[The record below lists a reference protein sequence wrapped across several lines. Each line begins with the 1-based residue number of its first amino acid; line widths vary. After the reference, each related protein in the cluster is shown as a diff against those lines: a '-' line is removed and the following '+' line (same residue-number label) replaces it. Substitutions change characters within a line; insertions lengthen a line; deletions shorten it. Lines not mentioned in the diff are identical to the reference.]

1 VKITKITGREI
12 FDSRGLPTLECEL
25 ILDNAHGFTASVPSG
40 KSTGTHEAHELRD
53 GGKRLGGMGVQ
64 QAIENIEQQ
73 IAPTFIGKEPEIVSA
88 DLQLIT
94 LDTTEDKSNLGANA
108 ILAVSSA
115 ILKAQAALEGLQA
128 FELIAGL
135 CDIDQ
140 VSLPIPLVNII
151 NGGAH
156 AENNLKIQEFL
167 VVAKGQQTVRG
178 SLEAVATLFYEMRA
192 LLQKKGKSTLLGDE
206 GGFAPDLKDDYEALD
221 TLMEAIKIV
230 QKKYDHDFVIA
241 LDVAANSFYNKKT
254 KTYDL
259 YDKKLSTDDMI
270 AWYEKI
276 AAQYPLFSIED
287 GLHEED
293 FEGWARLTQKLGATV
308 QIVGDDLFTTNQNRI
323 AQGLEKGLANAVLI
337 KPNQI
342 GTITETLQ
350 AVALCHQHELNTI
363 VSHRS
368 GETEETL
375 IVDLAIGTCAGQT
388 KLGGL
393 ARGERIAKYNQ
404 LLRIEDRLSFS
415 ILE

>member
-1 VKITKITGREI
+1 VKITKIIGREI
-12 FDSRGLPTLECEL
+12 FDSRGLPTVECEL
-25 ILDNAHGFTASVPSG
+25 VLDNESGFISSVPSG
-40 KSTGTHEAHELRD
+40 KSTGSHEAHELRD
-53 GGKRLGGMGVQ
+53 GKKRLGGMGVQ
-64 QAIENIEQQ
+64 KAIENIEQK
-73 IAPTFIGKEPEIVSA
+73 IAPALIGKEPEVVSA
-88 DLQLIT
+88 DMQMIT
-94 LDTTEDKSNLGANA
+94 IDATENKNNLGANA
-108 ILAVSSA
+108 TLAVSSV
-115 ILKAQAALEGLQA
+115 ILKAQAALEGMQP
-128 FELIAGL
+128 FELFAGL
-135 CDIDQ
+135 CDIEQ

-156 AENNLKIQEFL
+156 AENNLKIQEFM
-167 VVAKGQQTVRG
+167 VVAKGQQSVRG
-178 SLEAVATLFYEMRA
+178 SLEAVAVLFYEMKT
-192 LLQKKGKSTLLGDE
+192 LLQKKEKGTLLGDE
-206 GGFAPDLKDDYEALD
+206 GGFASKFKDDYEALD
-221 TLMEAIKIV
+221 TLMEAIEIV
-230 QKKYDHDFVIA
+230 QKKYNYDFLIA

-259 YDKKLSTDDMI
+259 YGKKLSTAEMI

-287 GLHEED
+287 GLYEED
-293 FEGWARLTQKLGATV
+293 FVGWAELTQKLGANV
-308 QIVGDDLFTTNQNRI
+308 QIVGDDLFATNQNRI
-323 AQGLEKGLANAVLI
+323 TKGLKEGLANAVLI

-350 AVALCHQHELNTI
+350 AIALCYQHELNTI

-368 GETEETL
+368 GETEDTL
-375 IVDLAIGTCAGQT
+375 IVDLAIGTCAGQI